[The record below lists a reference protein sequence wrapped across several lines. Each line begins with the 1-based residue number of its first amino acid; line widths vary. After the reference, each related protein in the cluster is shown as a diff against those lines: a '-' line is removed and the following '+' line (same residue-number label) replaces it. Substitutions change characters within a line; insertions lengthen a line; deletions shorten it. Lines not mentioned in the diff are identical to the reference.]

1 MKHVKIRVSF
11 QCLKDILLSYRQ
23 NLQGLGLQKMSWKE
37 DYYWNNLLF
46 LENILNLSCKL
57 FWLSVFNVW

>member
-1 MKHVKIRVSF
+1 MKHVKIRVNF